1 MRTFFMTWLW
11 ALLAG
16 YGFVVVVM
24 FLAQRSLIY
33 PAAAITPRLE
43 SHGLPALQ
51 AIETEPEPG
60 LRLTHWYH
68 PPAGAPDGSGEPLIV
83 FFHGNGSDL
92 GSSVEKMRPFIE
104 AGFGLL
110 ATGYRGYSGNPGKPS
125 EQGLSADARSVLDWV
140 TAQGY
145 GRERLVYF
153 GESLGTAVAVKMAS
167 ERPPSALVLEAPPS
181 SIADVAAAHYWYLPV
196 RLLIRDPWDSLS
208 RIAKVGAPLLVMH
221 GELDPVVP
229 MRFGKKLFAA
239 AVEPKQAI
247 WHAEAL
253 HTNILN
259 YPDVIEDVLVFI
271 RGR

>member
-1 MRTFFMTWLW
+1 MRKRLMIWLW
-11 ALLAG
+11 AALGCYA
-16 YGFVVVVM
+16 FVVVVM
-24 FLAQRSLIY
+24 FLAQRNLIY
-33 PAAAITPRLE
+33 PAAPFAPRLADQ
-43 SHGLPALQ
+43 GLPLLQ
-51 AIETEPEPG
+51 AIETEPETG

-68 PPAGAPDGSGEPLIV
+68 PPAGEFEPLIV

-92 GSSVEKMRPFIE
+92 GNAFIKLRPFLD

-125 EQGLSADARSVLDWV
+125 EEGLSADARSVLDW
-140 TAQGY
+140 AEQQGY
-145 GRERLVYF
+145 ARDRLIYF

-229 MRFGKKLFAA
+229 IRFGRKLFAA
-239 AVEPKQAI
+239 AAEPKQAI
-247 WHAEAL
+247 WHAEAR
-253 HTNILN
+253 HTDVLN
-259 YPDVIEDVLVFI
+259 YPDVVEDVLAFI
-271 RGR
+271 RAR

>member
-1 MRTFFMTWLW
+1 MKKVLMTWLW
-11 ALLAG
+11 AILGG
-16 YGFVVVVM
+16 YGFVVVAM

-33 PAAAITPRLE
+33 PAAAITPRLAD
-43 SHGLPALQ
+43 HGLSGLE
-51 AIETEPEPG
+51 AIHTEPEAG
-60 LRLTHWYH
+60 LRITHWYH
-68 PPAGAPDGSGEPLIV
+68 PPAGDVEPLIV

-92 GSSVEKMRPFIE
+92 GSSIEKMRPFIR
-104 AGFGLL
+104 AGMGVL
-110 ATGYRGYSGNPGKPS
+110 AAGYRGYSGNPGKPS
-125 EQGLSADARSVLDWV
+125 EEGLSADARSLLDW
-140 TAQGY
+140 AAAEGY

-167 ERPPSALVLEAPPS
+167 ERPPSAVVLEAPPS

-196 RLLIRDPWDSLS
+196 RLLIRDPWDSLA
-208 RIAKVGAPLLVMH
+208 RIAKIGAPLLIMH

-239 AVEPKQAI
+239 AVEPKRAI

-259 YPDVIEDVLVFI
+259 YPDVVEDVLAFI
-271 RGR
+271 RAR